1 MIKNY
6 KKIAAQ
12 AVFFLYLCARIIVPL
27 QLEKENPIEEA
38 QRYVDNAKQTLK
50 DNGELDIATRLY
62 GDRKYVRSAGH
73 FLWNAVLIA
82 LDAVFH
88 VKTSHRRPDIK
99 DYKDAVSTRD
109 RKLLALVNNG
119 YDTMHI
125 AMSYD
130 GNQSKAVCDEGFR
143 LANEII
149 KICSKMMPK
158 QQNP

>member
-1 MIKNY
+1 ME
-6 KKIAAQ
+6 
-12 AVFFLYLCARIIVPL
+12 R
-27 QLEKENPIEEA
+27 ENPIEEA

-50 DNGELDIATRLY
+50 ENGEFDSATRTY

-88 VKTSHRRPDIK
+88 VKTSRQRPDIK
-99 DYKDAVSTRD
+99 DYKAAVATRD
-109 RKLLALVNNG
+109 RKLLALVNAG

-125 AMSYD
+125 TMSYD

-149 KICSKMMPK
+149 KICSKLLPK
-158 QQNP
+158 QQ

>member
-1 MIKNY
+1 M
-6 KKIAAQ
+6 
-12 AVFFLYLCARIIVPL
+12 
-27 QLEKENPIEEA
+27 EKQNPIEEA
-38 QRYVDNAKQTLK
+38 QRYVDNAKDTLK

-73 FLWNAVLIA
+73 FLWNAVLIV
-82 LDAVFH
+82 LDAVFQ
-88 VKTSHRRPDIK
+88 VKTPRRRHPDIK
-99 DYKDAVSTRD
+99 DYKDAVASRD

-149 KICSKMMPK
+149 KICSKMLPK
-158 QQNP
+158 Q

>member
-1 MIKNY
+1 M
-6 KKIAAQ
+6 
-12 AVFFLYLCARIIVPL
+12 
-27 QLEKENPIEEA
+27 EKENPIEEA
-38 QRYVDNAKQTLK
+38 QQYVDNAKDTLK
-50 DNGELDIATRLY
+50 DNGELDTATRLY

-73 FLWNAVLIA
+73 FLWNAVLIV
-82 LDAVFH
+82 LDAVFQ
-88 VKTSHRRPDIK
+88 VKTPRRRHPDIK
-99 DYKDAVSTRD
+99 DYKDAVASRD

-149 KICSKMMPK
+149 KICSKMLPK
-158 QQNP
+158 QQAS

>member
-1 MIKNY
+1 M
-6 KKIAAQ
+6 
-12 AVFFLYLCARIIVPL
+12 
-27 QLEKENPIEEA
+27 EKQNPIEEA
-38 QRYVDNAKQTLK
+38 QRYVDNAKDTLK
-50 DNGELDIATRLY
+50 DNGELDTVTRLY

-73 FLWNAVLIA
+73 FLWNAVLIV
-82 LDAVFH
+82 LDAVFQ
-88 VKTSHRRPDIK
+88 VKTPRRRHPDIK
-99 DYKDAVSTRD
+99 DYKDAVASRD

-149 KICSKMMPK
+149 KICSKMLPK
-158 QQNP
+158 QQDSISSNPQRSCQI

>member
-1 MIKNY
+1 M
-6 KKIAAQ
+6 
-12 AVFFLYLCARIIVPL
+12 
-27 QLEKENPIEEA
+27 EKQNPIEEA
-38 QRYVDNAKQTLK
+38 RRYVDNAKHTLK
-50 DNGELDIATRLY
+50 DNGELDTATRLY

-88 VKTSHRRPDIK
+88 VKTSRRRPDIK
-99 DYKDAVSTRD
+99 NYKDAVAGRD

-143 LANEII
+143 LADEII
-149 KICSKMMPK
+149 KICSKMLPK
-158 QQNP
+158 QQDPNPCNP